1 LTTKCTNAGYT
12 EPECLTMCE
21 GLTEEQASCRKDHA
35 GYSASPT
42 DDHCTKHALGMEMC
56 Q

>member
-1 LTTKCTNAGYT
+1 LD
-12 EPECLTMCE
+12 MCA

-35 GYSASPT
+35 GYSTSPT